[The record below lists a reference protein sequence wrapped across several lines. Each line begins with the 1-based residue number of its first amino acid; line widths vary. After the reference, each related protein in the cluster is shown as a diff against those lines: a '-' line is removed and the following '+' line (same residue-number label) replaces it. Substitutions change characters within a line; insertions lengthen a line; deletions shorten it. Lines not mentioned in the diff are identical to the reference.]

1 MSGPSWRERVADMLK
16 AVDEV
21 LSFVQGMERD
31 AFLADRR
38 TVVAVAFEIG
48 VIGEA
53 VTALPEDLRERH
65 PEIPWRLVRSM
76 RNRVIHQYWLL
87 DEEILWDTI
96 HDDLPPFRTALVRL
110 LAEEGQA

>member
-1 MSGPSWRERVADMLK
+1 MLK

-21 LSFVQGMERD
+21 RSLVQGMDREV
-31 AFLADRR
+31 FLADRR
-38 TVVAVAFEIG
+38 TVLAVAFDIG

-53 VTALPEDLRERH
+53 AGALPEELRERH
-65 PEIPWRLVRSM
+65 PDIPWRLVRGI

-96 HDDLPPFRTALVRL
+96 HDDLPMLRAELTRL
-110 LAEEGQA
+110 IAAEGEA